1 MIIKIYNFLHI
12 LQNIYIKNRYF
23 IPKKTYSQFG
33 EDLKVKKIFQ
43 NKKKGFYVDVGAYHP
58 LKINNTYLLH
68 KKGWNGINI
77 DVSSF
82 SIDLFNFLRP
92 EDLNYQCAVSNKN
105 QKITLYHHKEHSALS
120 STHQKTAKTF
130 MLGNLKKKK
139 IRAYS
144 LNTILSWGKYS
155 NQEIDFLDIDV
166 EGADFKVLKGLNFS
180 KFKPKLICIEIHK
193 KNFKED
199 LIYKFLVKK
208 KYRLI
213 WKKHFSF
220 LFKIKD

>member
-1 MIIKIYNFLHI
+1 LINKIYNFLHI
-12 LQNIYIKNRYF
+12 LQNIYIKNKYF

-58 LKINNTYLLH
+58 IKINNTHLLH
-68 KKGWNGINI
+68 KEGWRGINI
-77 DVSSF
+77 DVSQF
-82 SIDLFNFLRP
+82 SIDLFNFMRP
-92 EDLNYQCAVSNKN
+92 KDLNYQFAVSNKN
-105 QKITLYHHKEHSALS
+105 QKVTLYHHKDHSALN

-130 MLGNLKKKK
+130 MKGNLKKKI

-144 LNTILSWGKYS
+144 LNSILSWGAYS
-155 NQEIDFLDIDV
+155 NKEIDFLDIDV
-166 EGADFKVLKGLNFS
+166 EGADFKVLKGINFK

-193 KNFKED
+193 KDYKES
-199 LIYKFLVKK
+199 LIYKFLLKK
-208 KYRLI
+208 KYQLI

-220 LFKIKD
+220 LFKIKG

>member
-1 MIIKIYNFLHI
+1 MINRIYNFLRI
-12 LQNIYIKNRYF
+12 LQNIYIKNKYF
-23 IPKKTYSQFG
+23 IPKKTYSLFG

-58 LKINNTYLLH
+58 LKINNTYLLY

-92 EDLNYQCAVSNKN
+92 RDLNYQCAVSDKN
-105 QKITLYHHKEHSALS
+105 QKVTLYHHKDHSALS

-130 MLGNLKKKK
+130 MKGNLKKKIIK
-139 IRAYS
+139 AYS
-144 LNTILSWGKYS
+144 LNNILSWGVYS
-155 NQEIDFLDIDV
+155 NKEIDFLDIDI
-166 EGADFKVLKGLNFS
+166 EGADFRVLKGINFK
-180 KFKPKLICIEIHK
+180 KFNPKLICIEIHK
-193 KNFKED
+193 KNYKED

-208 KYRLI
+208 KYQLI

-220 LFKIKD
+220 LLKIKV